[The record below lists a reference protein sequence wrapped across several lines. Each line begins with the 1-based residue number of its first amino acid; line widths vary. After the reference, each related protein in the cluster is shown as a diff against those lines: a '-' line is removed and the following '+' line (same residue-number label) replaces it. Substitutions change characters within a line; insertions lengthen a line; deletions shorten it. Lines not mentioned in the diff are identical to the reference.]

1 MSKSVCNLRNIVSVS
16 LFFGAIL
23 KTTNSSTQKSMLFC
37 LSIYMKKAMK
47 LLAFIF
53 EQPSQLM
60 EMFLKKGCTRMFK
73 FLVYFQILN
82 LIQFINQY

>member
-1 MSKSVCNLRNIVSVS
+1 MSVS

-23 KTTNSSTQKSMLFC
+23 KTTNSSSQKSMLFC

-60 EMFLKKGCTRMFK
+60 EMFLKKGCKRMFK
-73 FLVYFQILN
+73 FSVYFQILN